1 MERRIPDPLTVEDL
15 QRDPELIFAVH
26 ARGRRM
32 RAQMRGTLWRA
43 AAGAVSQASERVS
56 RRLQSTRFAT
66 GTLAASAPDPTAT
79 R

>member
-1 MERRIPDPLTVEDL
+1 MERKIPDPLTVEDL

-32 RAQMRGTLWRA
+32 RAEMAGTLWRA
-43 AAGAVSQASERVS
+43 AAAAVSQAWERAL
-56 RRLQSTRFAT
+56 RRLHTNP
-66 GTLAASAPDPTAT
+66 TLAT